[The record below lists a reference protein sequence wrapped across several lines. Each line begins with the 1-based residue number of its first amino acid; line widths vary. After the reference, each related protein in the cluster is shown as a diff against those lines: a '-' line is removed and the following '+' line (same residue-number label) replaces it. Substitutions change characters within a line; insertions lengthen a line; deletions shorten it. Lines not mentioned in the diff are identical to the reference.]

1 MKFGT
6 LFRIYFLLIPL
17 LLWVVAPLFLPA
29 SWFLISEG
37 ELLNNSQL
45 VGEGRHEQI
54 LQASHAK
61 FNAYFVDNGIVKK
74 TLDMTKK
81 RGDSNATMAKTILSK
96 YVNNFWLQTYKVLYR
111 IELVKFWYV
120 GFLTVLIAAFVDG
133 MVIRKKK
140 TYAADIANP
149 LAFHIFGHAFFA
161 VIGGLVLLPLL
172 PFTISNLAWPIA
184 TAVFCLLTWAV
195 AKNFQTGR

>member
-1 MKFGT
+1 M
-6 LFRIYFLLIPL
+6 
-17 LLWVVAPLFLPA
+17 
-29 SWFLISEG
+29 
-37 ELLNNSQL
+37 
-45 VGEGRHEQI
+45 
-54 LQASHAK
+54 
-61 FNAYFVDNGIVKK
+61 
-74 TLDMTKK
+74 
-81 RGDSNATMAKTILSK
+81 
-96 YVNNFWLQTYKVLYR
+96 QTYKVLYR

>member
-6 LFRIYFLLIPL
+6 LFKLYFFLIPL
-17 LLWVVAPLFLPA
+17 LLWLVAPLFLPN

-37 ELLNNSQL
+37 ELLNNSRL
-45 VGEGRHEQI
+45 VGEHRHEEI
-54 LQASHAK
+54 LLSSHAR

-74 TLDMTKK
+74 TLEVTKK
-81 RGDSNATMAKTILSK
+81 GREENASMAKNILSK
-96 YVNNFWLQTYKVLYR
+96 YVNNFWLQTYKVIYR

-120 GFLTVLIAAFVDG
+120 GFLTVLIAAFIDG

-161 VIGGLVLLPLL
+161 VIGGLVILPLL

-195 AKNFQTGR
+195 AKNFQTGK